1 MVVNMVVKPFVDVVY
16 LAFNTQENLLVLCV
30 LLCVPFIKPGQTPHQ
45 WSTNYSDKNR
55 NPPIHDLH
63 PALPDTLG
71 LNAGVSGLLLL
82 LALALRNGRA
92 MKLLFAL
99 GETQTHRTYM
109 AFKTN
114 SPTTWKNVEGEQFA
128 AFIAINR
135 THHY

>member
-30 LLCVPFIKPGQTPHQ
+30 LLCVPFIEPGQTPHQ
-45 WSTNYSDKNR
+45 WPTNDSDKNR

-71 LNAGVSGLLLL
+71 LNAGVSRLLLL

-99 GETQTHRTYM
+99 GETQAHGAHM
-109 AFKTN
+109 AFKTD
-114 SPTTWKNVEGEQFA
+114 STSTWKHVEGEQIA
-128 AFIAINR
+128 AFV
-135 THHY
+135 TVD

>member
-82 LALALRNGRA
+82 LALALRNSRA

-99 GETQTHRTYM
+99 GETQAHGANM
-109 AFKTN
+109 AFKTD
-114 SPTTWKNVEGEQFA
+114 STSTWKHVEGEQIA
-128 AFIAINR
+128 AFV
-135 THHY
+135 TVD

>member
-1 MVVNMVVKPFVDVVY
+1 MVVKPFVDVVY

-30 LLCVPFIKPGQTPHQ
+30 LLCVPSIKPGQTPHQ
-45 WSTNYSDKNR
+45 WPTNDSDKNR

-71 LNAGVSGLLLL
+71 LNAGVSRLLLL

-99 GETQTHRTYM
+99 GETQAHGAHM
-109 AFKTN
+109 AFKTD
-114 SPTTWKNVEGEQFA
+114 STSTWEHVEGEQIA
-128 AFIAINR
+128 AFV
-135 THHY
+135 TVD